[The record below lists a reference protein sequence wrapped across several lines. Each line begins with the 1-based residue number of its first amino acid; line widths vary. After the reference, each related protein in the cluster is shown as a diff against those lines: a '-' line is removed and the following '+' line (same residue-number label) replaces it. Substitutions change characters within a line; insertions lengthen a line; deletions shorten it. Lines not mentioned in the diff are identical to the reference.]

1 MDPMSNIEI
10 EQEPKS
16 QLQEMDEFVIDE
28 FNDEFEEKKEQE
40 GDENQEENKEQEI
53 EIDGEESKKELI
65 ISQRPKMM
73 LKTDKPK
80 YEPSKRYK
88 KFEGNPQDQLN
99 LISEKLLTLAPTKNS
114 TYEMEAKFGTR
125 GIKQITKIDYDNVIK
140 KIKSLGFKCENENGD
155 YSLKIQP
162 EAMYRGELSVA
173 GNFDLFRVEINGLLN
188 IQEYCKTNNVKL
200 LNQKSSESIV
210 VLQKYD
216 VKENPALDEIIHS
229 ADFDDFNF
237 RVTLKTERNFHKN
250 NPKVINLFETWNN
263 KKKIF
268 RYINRVTYINQKLF
282 PAFKIDLSIVR
293 SSSKSGGNYGK
304 MIQTTAISDSNVFD
318 NLETYE
324 IEIEVI
330 NTQAYDNYIK
340 IKEGQRVFDNS
351 KLTNDLQK
359 IVRYILSGLQETDYP
374 IKYSEQN
381 EVLQNYRKMLFE
393 KEYKE
398 KGENYQQKKVYTSNF
413 IGPSSVALQRINIIP
428 NNSEII
434 VPNITTPYSYCVT
447 DKADGERHLLYID
460 VSGKIYLINT
470 NMNVVFTGAKTQ
482 YEQAFN
488 TLIDGELIKHNK
500 IGNFINKYAAFDIY
514 YFGGTDI
521 RHHPFMY
528 VPTSNIVDD
537 KGRSM
542 KYRLN
547 VLQLAIKKIDP
558 VHVNSNKEK
567 SRPIKLSS
575 PISIVSKSFYPSY
588 KEPSKEYR
596 EELPEYNIFESCK
609 VILNDIKN
617 GIVYDYE
624 VDGLIFTPTTY
635 GVGSNQEKK
644 AGPKKKMTWNYS
656 FKWKP
661 SETSEIFS
669 HSYNTVDFLVKTI
682 KDENNMDIVTPIFE
696 SGLNMY
702 ESSNMK
708 QFKMLQL
715 CVGYNSR
722 DHGYLNPCNDL
733 LEDNYPKLKDN
744 ENDEAVENEYSA
756 KQFYPSDPYDLNAGI
771 GNIMLQLDGNN
782 SYQMFTEEGET
793 FTDDMIVEFK
803 YDKYLTKST
812 SWKWKPLRIR
822 YDKTADY
829 RLTKRNFGNNYN
841 VANSTWYSI
850 HNPITEE
857 MISTG
862 FNIPDVEISDDV
874 YYNGLVGD
882 KVTASMRDFHNLYV
896 KRKLILSVSR
906 KGNNLIDFAC
916 GKGGDFPKWNSAKLS
931 FVLGIDISKDNI
943 ENKINGACARYLN
956 FKKTDKNTPYA
967 LFVNGN
973 SSLNIRSG
981 TNMNSEKDNKII
993 KAVFRIDTKA
1003 DNLEPAIERQYGIGY
1018 HGFNISSCQFAIHY
1032 MFENKTIF
1040 YNFLRNVAEC
1050 TAENGYFIA
1059 TTYDGKE
1066 VFHMLK
1072 KLRIG
1077 QQVERYIGDKKIWS
1091 IQKNYE
1097 NATFEDNETSLG
1109 YQINVYQDSINK
1121 IIPEYLVNSEFLIKT
1136 MEKYGFSLISND
1148 DCRRFKIKHP
1158 TGTFRYLYNEFMT
1171 EIEDKLDRKMYKDV
1185 EKDYGKAYDMTNE
1198 EKDIS
1203 FLNNYF
1209 IFKKVVTRDVALLTE
1224 TLISGTSYEDETAL
1238 LENERIKDTLQDVR
1252 NIINK
1257 PEPKSNVV
1265 QEEEEEEEELTFTK
1279 KIIQTNTNK
1288 FQSNKK
1294 EEKEKEKEK
1303 EKEDEEEDEEEEEM
1317 YFPKSIKS
1325 STKLPTSKKSLA
1337 KESTTSRKS
1346 SVKESQPKESPPK
1359 ESPPKEKSTKKT
1371 SRKSEKSEKSEK
1383 SDKTKTKKKRES
1395 TIQSVEEMK
1404 KKRSESENED

>member
-1 MDPMSNIEI
+1 MDPTSNVEN
-10 EQEPKS
+10 EQESQS
-16 QLQEMDEFVIDE
+16 QLPEMDEFVIDA
-28 FNDEFEEKKEQE
+28 FDDEFEEKKEQE
-40 GDENQEENKEQEI
+40 DDEEQGQGQ

-99 LISEKLLTLAPTKNS
+99 LISEKLLTLEPTKNS

-188 IQEYCKTNNVKL
+188 IQEYCKTNNIKL
-200 LNQKSSESIV
+200 INQKSSESIV

-216 VKENPALDEIIHS
+216 VKENPTLDEIIHS

-237 RVTLKTERNFHKN
+237 RVTLKTERSFHKN
-250 NPKVINLFETWNN
+250 NPKVASLFETWNN

-268 RYINRVTYINQKLF
+268 RYINRVTYINHKLF

-304 MIQTTAISDSNVFD
+304 MMQTTNISDSNVFD
-318 NLETYE
+318 NVETYE

-330 NTQAYDNYIK
+330 NAQAYDNYIK
-340 IKEGQRVFDNS
+340 IKEGQRVFDNG

-460 VSGKIYLINT
+460 ISGKIYLINT

-528 VPTSNIVDD
+528 VPTSNILDD
-537 KGRSM
+537 KGRAM

-558 VHVNSNKEK
+558 MHVNSNKDK
-567 SRPIKLSS
+567 SGPIKLSS

-588 KEPSKEYR
+588 KESKE
-596 EELPEYNIFESCK
+596 ELQEYNIFESCK

-661 SETSEIFS
+661 SETSDIFS

-771 GNIMLQLDGNN
+771 GNIMLQLDANN

-793 FTDDMIVEFK
+793 FTDDMIIEFK

-812 SWKWKPLRIR
+812 SWKWTPLRIR

-862 FNIPDVEISDDV
+862 LNIPDVEISDDV

-981 TNMNSEKDNKII
+981 INMNSEKDNKII
-993 KAVFRIDTKA
+993 KAVFRIDAKV
-1003 DNLEPAIERQYGIGY
+1003 DNLEPAIERQYGVGY

-1148 DCRRFKIKHP
+1148 ECRRFKIKHS

-1209 IFKKVVTRDVALLTE
+1209 IFKKIVTRDVALLTE
-1224 TLISGTSYEDETAL
+1224 TLISGISYEDEAVL
-1238 LENERIKDTLQDVR
+1238 LDNERIKDTLQDVR

-1257 PEPKSNVV
+1257 PEPESKGV

-1279 KIIQTNTNK
+1279 KIIQTNANTNTNANRNTNRL
-1288 FQSNKK
+1288 QSNKK
-1294 EEKEKEKEK
+1294 EKEKENEK
-1303 EKEDEEEDEEEEEM
+1303 EDEEEEEM
-1317 YFPKSIKS
+1317 VFTKSIKPA
-1325 STKLPTSKKSLA
+1325 TKLPTS
-1337 KESTTSRKS
+1337 RKL
-1346 SVKESQPKESPPK
+1346 SVK

-1371 SRKSEKSEKSEK
+1371 SRKSEAKSDKSEAKSDKSEAK

-1404 KKRSESENED
+1404 KKRSES